1 MGTDSGRE
9 DTGKGTLPELHVYP
23 PNGTA
28 CVGDMNELS
37 LNIPGIHLQL
47 MRSAGE
53 GTEEGLC

>member
-1 MGTDSGRE
+1 MGTYSGRE
-9 DTGKGTLPELHVYP
+9 DSGKGTLPELRVSPKMH
-23 PNGTA
+23 

-37 LNIPGIHLQL
+37 LNIPGIHLQP